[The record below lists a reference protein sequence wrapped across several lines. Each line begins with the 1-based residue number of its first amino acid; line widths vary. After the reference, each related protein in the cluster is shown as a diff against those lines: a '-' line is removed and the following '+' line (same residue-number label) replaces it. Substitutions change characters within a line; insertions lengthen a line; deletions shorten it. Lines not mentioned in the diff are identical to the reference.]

1 MWMWIFIIALALI
14 AVAAGMIWLR
24 SVQTGQSVGG
34 LLFGPKPDK
43 RLGVLEMTPVDGRR
57 RLVLVRRD
65 DVEHL
70 IMIGGPVDVVIETSI
85 GAPLAVSTARP
96 RGFNSASANGAAPEP
111 APAFGRQAR
120 NLSTPPAGPPE

>member
-1 MWMWIFIIALALI
+1 MLTNIIIFVLLVV
-14 AVAAGMIWLR
+14 AVAAGYLFLR
-24 SVQTGQSVGG
+24 SMQSGQSISDM
-34 LLFGPKPDK
+34 LFAPRAEK

-85 GAPLAVSTARP
+85 GQPSQPTTGRVRSL
-96 RGFNSASANGAAPEP
+96 NGAKSNEDP
-111 APAFGRQAR
+111 RD
-120 NLSTPPAGPPE
+120 TPPCLGVRRAR